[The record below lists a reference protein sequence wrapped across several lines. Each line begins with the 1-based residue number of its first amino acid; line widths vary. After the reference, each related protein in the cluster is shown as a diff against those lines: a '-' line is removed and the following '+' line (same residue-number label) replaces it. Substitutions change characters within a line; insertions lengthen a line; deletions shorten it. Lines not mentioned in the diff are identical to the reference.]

1 MPSTR
6 RSTIAECKELARR
19 VEELSGAP
27 EGILEIADVAL
38 YGVGN
43 DPSSVAETLRS
54 FLEGRSRESA
64 AARSGAS
71 TGGTI
76 RVGTSGTPSASTA
89 HRWRVEVDPRT
100 GASSVVIDEDA
111 SEQEREEAL
120 RTARTTA
127 GSVDATRGTVAPPDA
142 TTADEERR
150 RANAERTRR
159 WREARRAAE
168 ESNAASE
175 AVRREANA
183 QRTREWRQRRAEEA
197 LAAERAA
204 SEERAAEE
212 ERRARNAQRTRDWRA
227 SLRNALE
234 HANDRP
240 EPTGR
245 GAARFV
251 TPAIAFDGS
260 GSMAGVDVEE
270 IARALNETALR
281 PAHHEATPPTPTDEA
296 IGAIEA
302 ILGDEEQDGN
312 RAVEYRVPTSRGFG
326 ATTTRD
332 GRRTATRAPGNAGD
346 AARAAIEAGEAANA
360 ASERTAAMA
369 REVADFIVGVGEGG
383 SVTVD
388 AIPANPTAGELL
400 RGIASA
406 ARERGDAYRRLSG
419 LASQITIDENDVD
432 RAEVALSSAISSTGD
447 LEPLVEMADVIT
459 ANAGWFNSADREYME
474 SVVGYHRHHRR
485 GMTPSQEIHF
495 RRILR
500 KRK

>member
-38 YGVGN
+38 YGVVN

-89 HRWRVEVDPRT
+89 HRWPVEVDPRT

-183 QRTREWRQRRAEEA
+183 QRTREWRRRRSAGPGTRS
-197 LAAERAA
+197 ERAIGGPVSGTPWSTPTTA
-204 SEERAAEE
+204 PNRRDAGPRGSSRRRSRSTAAG
-212 ERRARNAQRTRDWRA
+212 RWRA
-227 SLRNALE
+227 STWR
-234 HANDRP
+234 RSP
-240 EPTGR
+240 GR
-245 GAARFV
+245 
-251 TPAIAFDGS
+251 
-260 GSMAGVDVEE
+260 
-270 IARALNETALR
+270 
-281 PAHHEATPPTPTDEA
+281 
-296 IGAIEA
+296 
-302 ILGDEEQDGN
+302 
-312 RAVEYRVPTSRGFG
+312 
-326 ATTTRD
+326 
-332 GRRTATRAPGNAGD
+332 
-346 AARAAIEAGEAANA
+346 
-360 ASERTAAMA
+360 
-369 REVADFIVGVGEGG
+369 
-383 SVTVD
+383 
-388 AIPANPTAGELL
+388 
-400 RGIASA
+400 
-406 ARERGDAYRRLSG
+406 
-419 LASQITIDENDVD
+419 
-432 RAEVALSSAISSTGD
+432 
-447 LEPLVEMADVIT
+447 
-459 ANAGWFNSADREYME
+459 
-474 SVVGYHRHHRR
+474 
-485 GMTPSQEIHF
+485 
-495 RRILR
+495 
-500 KRK
+500 